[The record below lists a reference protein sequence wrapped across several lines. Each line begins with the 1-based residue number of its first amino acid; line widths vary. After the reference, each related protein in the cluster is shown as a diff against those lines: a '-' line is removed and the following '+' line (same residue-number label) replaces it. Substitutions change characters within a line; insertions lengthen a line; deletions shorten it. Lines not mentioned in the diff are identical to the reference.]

1 MHLLMCLNHVEVW
14 ISMIL
19 STFIISNF
27 LSTLIDMQW
36 HYPKI
41 STVPITLP
49 LKRPRCLV
57 KRFLSLFYEYGISS
71 LKRIFYMSGL
81 PILYSFNHFINLIKR
96 NNFIIVIF
104 LSLPDIILN
113 IDVIAVKITV
123 RYFLWYLSSDLKL
136 L

>member
-1 MHLLMCLNHVEVW
+1 MQVLMCLNHAEVW

-27 LSTLIDMQW
+27 MSTLIDMQW

-41 STVPITLP
+41 STVSITLL
-49 LKRPRCLV
+49 LKRLRCLV
-57 KRFLSLFYEYGISS
+57 KRYLSLFYEYGISS

-81 PILYSFNHFINLIKR
+81 PILYSFNHFINSIKR